1 MKKNLS
7 EQLADNLAYYVNNP
21 NKRCASEM
29 GMCYYSGK
37 TAGKNTVGC
46 FVGRLMKPK
55 DRIKADDYGLGSV
68 CSLINDAPSHGIK
81 LPKIIINNWAVMG
94 VFQKLHDGGENW
106 NEKGL
111 SANGKSEL
119 RYIISKHN
127 LDAKYFDKF
136 LVD

>member
-7 EQLADNLAYYVNNP
+7 KALADNLAYYVNNP

-68 CSLINDAPSHGIK
+68 CSLIKNAPSHGIK
-81 LPKIIINNWAVMG
+81 LPKIIVDNKDLMG
-94 VFQKLHDGGENW
+94 RFQVLHDSSENW
-106 NEKGL
+106 GEKGL
-111 SANGKSEL
+111 NADGKSEL
-119 RYIISKHN
+119 CSIISRYK
-127 LDAKYFDKF
+127 LELQYFKKF
-136 LVD
+136 LIY